1 MADPFRVLDESARDA
16 LRSADVPQWTDP
28 MLAVLV
34 DEAFSSPEWIFERKL
49 DGERCLAFRDGDEI
63 RLRSRNRRDLNGTYP
78 ELVDALR
85 AQEARRFVVDG
96 EIVAFDGRLTSF
108 ERLQQRLGIDDPDEA
123 RASGVAVRFYLF
135 DVLHLAGSDTTHLP
149 LRARKGLL
157 KRALA
162 FDDPLRFTPHWNE
175 DGEQRFEEA
184 CRRGWE
190 GLIAKRAAAP
200 YRHARSRDWRKFTC
214 GNRQE
219 FVVGGWTE
227 PQGSR
232 VGIGAMLLGTWDG
245 DDLRYHGKVGTGF
258 GEAQARALRARLD
271 GLASDDAPFV
281 DPPSDDGVHWT
292 RPRLVVEVA
301 FREWTRAGRLRH
313 PSFLGVREDKAPGDV
328 VRERPS

>member
-1 MADPFRVLDESARDA
+1 MPDPFAQLSADDRDA
-16 LRSADVPQWTDP
+16 LRPGDVPAWTDP

-34 DEAFSSPEWIFERKL
+34 DEAFSSPDWIFERKL
-49 DGERCLAFRDGDEI
+49 DGERCLAFRDGDEV

-78 ELVDALR
+78 ELVEALR
-85 AQEARRFVVDG
+85 AQEATRFVVDG
-96 EIVAFDGRLTSF
+96 EVVAFDGGLTSF
-108 ERLQQRLGIDDPDEA
+108 ERLQGRLGIDDPDEA

-135 DVLHLAGSDTTHLP
+135 DVLHLEGRDTTALP
-149 LRARKGLL
+149 LRTRKALL

-162 FDDPLRFTPHWNE
+162 FDDPVRFTPHWNE
-175 DGEQRFEEA
+175 DGERRFGEA

-190 GLIAKRAAAP
+190 GLIAKRAEAP

-232 VGIGAMLLGTWDG
+232 VGIGALLLGTWDG
-245 DDLRYHGKVGTGF
+245 DQLRYHGKVGTGF
-258 GEAQARALRARLD
+258 GEEQARSLRERLE
-271 GLASDDAPFV
+271 GLARSQAPFA
-281 DPPSDDGVHWT
+281 DPPSEEGAHWA
-292 RPRLVVEVA
+292 RPDLVVEVA

-313 PSFLGVREDKAPGDV
+313 PSFLGVRDDKPSRQV
-328 VRERPS
+328 VRERPA

>member
-1 MADPFRVLDESARDA
+1 MPDPFARLSADDRDA
-16 LRSADVPQWTDP
+16 LRRADVPAWTDP

-34 DEAFSSPEWIFERKL
+34 DEAFSSRDWVFERKL
-49 DGERCLAFRDGDEI
+49 DGERCLAFRDGDEV
-63 RLRSRNRRDLNGTYP
+63 RLRSRNQRDLNGTYP
-78 ELVDALR
+78 ELVEALR
-85 AQEARRFVVDG
+85 AQEATRFVVDG
-96 EIVAFDGRLTSF
+96 EVVAFDGELTSF
-108 ERLQQRLGIDDPDEA
+108 QRLQQRIGIQDPDEA
-123 RASGVAVRFYLF
+123 RASGVAVRYYLF
-135 DVLHLAGSDTTHLP
+135 DLLHLSGRDTTALP
-149 LRARKGLL
+149 LRTRKALL
-157 KRALA
+157 KRALR

-175 DGEQRFEEA
+175 EGERRFEEA
-184 CRRGWE
+184 CRRGRE

-232 VGIGAMLLGTWDG
+232 VGIGALQLGTWDG

-258 GEAQARALRARLD
+258 DEERARELRERLRD
-271 GLASDDAPFV
+271 LATQEAPFAA
-281 DPPSDDGVHWT
+281 PPPDDGTHWV
-292 RPRLVVEVA
+292 RPELVVEVA

-313 PSFLGVREDKAPGDV
+313 PSFLGVREDKPAREV